1 MHHSSIK
8 QQSVAKKEPQRC
20 QHLIAVHESKKIFYL
35 CHIVDTQAAPLLA
48 IFNISY
54 HIAYNILFT
63 ILLFMYITILGG
75 AIGWWRIYLRR
86 NSLHT
91 DGQMDGWTDDS
102 LIFSS
107 IGLETVVL

>member
-1 MHHSSIK
+1 
-8 QQSVAKKEPQRC
+8 
-20 QHLIAVHESKKIFYL
+20 
-35 CHIVDTQAAPLLA
+35 
-48 IFNISY
+48 
-54 HIAYNILFT
+54 LFT

-91 DGQMDGWTDDS
+91 DEGTEGWTDDS

-107 IGLETVVL
+107 IGITDEDILNDVYTSLTRAVNELRVQHSMNKTLFICDKNG

>member
-1 MHHSSIK
+1 
-8 QQSVAKKEPQRC
+8 
-20 QHLIAVHESKKIFYL
+20 
-35 CHIVDTQAAPLLA
+35 LA

-54 HIAYNILFT
+54 YIAYNILFT

-75 AIGWWRIYLRR
+75 TIGWWRIYLHR

-91 DGQMDGWTDDS
+91 DGGTDGWTDDS

-107 IGLETVVL
+107 IGIICSASKLFIS